1 MSTNTTDSD
10 SDIEQSEDLNTH
22 QHENSDI
29 NIKKITLKNGLGSM
43 QKRKQEA
50 ILRTARYKVH
60 NNPEK
65 YYYSKLLLYYPWT
78 NEEEVLTGFNSYQE
92 SYLAKQHI
100 IHPNAQHFNDDCQ
113 LFDLSPEDV
122 ENEIPQSVWD
132 LTAPSI
138 AQDDANT
145 SNEGYNTIQKLTEE
159 QVNDTDRAL
168 DANNQ
173 DKQYHQLAK
182 LYKKAA
188 RHDNMTFHEY
198 CA

>member
-1 MSTNTTDSD
+1 MHNTSVM
-10 SDIEQSEDLNTH
+10 I
-22 QHENSDI
+22 
-29 NIKKITLKNGLGSM
+29 
-43 QKRKQEA
+43 
-50 ILRTARYKVH
+50 
-60 NNPEK
+60 
-65 YYYSKLLLYYPWT
+65 
-78 NEEEVLTGFNSYQE
+78 
-92 SYLAKQHI
+92 
-100 IHPNAQHFNDDCQ
+100 CQ

-182 LYKKAA
+182 LYEKAA

-198 CA
+198 CAQIQSLNTEQHHTVMFNRVWCKSYIHAMKNKEKVQGYRIFLSGPGRTGKTHVLKLIQRDIYHLLHTTVNADPDQPLVLMTWHLLEQLLFKLEDRQLIQHC